1 MAAPLVKYEQMD
13 GSIVK
18 LTLNRSDA
26 ANALSGK
33 LINDLTEALDDVT
46 AQGDVRCIILT
57 GAGEKA
63 FCAGADLKERLAMT
77 EEDVPLAVA
86 KIGALTA
93 KIAAMPIPVVA
104 VLNGVAFGGGL
115 EIALACDI
123 RIASNSI
130 QVGLTETGLGIIP
143 GAGGTQRLPRLI
155 GEGNAKNM
163 ILRAKRITATEAYR
177 IGLLQEIYPQDEL
190 ETMSYQIS
198 REIAR
203 NAPIA
208 VVQAKQAINDG
219 MQVPLEEG
227 LTIEKSYYQTTIA
240 TLDRVEGLRAFQ
252 EKRPPVYIGK

>member
-1 MAAPLVKYEQMD
+1 MATPLIKYEQMD

-18 LTLNRSDA
+18 LTLNRSEA
-26 ANALSGK
+26 ANALSSK
-33 LINDLTEALDDVT
+33 LISDLTVALDDT
-46 AQGDVRCIILT
+46 AAQGDVRCIILT
-57 GAGEKA
+57 GTGEKA

-77 EEDVPLAVA
+77 EEEVPLAVA

-93 KIAAMPIPVVA
+93 KIASMPIPVVA
-104 VLNGVAFGGGL
+104 ALNGVAFGGGL

-163 ILRAKRITATEAYR
+163 ILRAKRISATEAYR

-190 ETMSYQIS
+190 ETMAYQIS
-198 REIAR
+198 HEIAR
-203 NAPIA
+203 NGPIA

-219 MQVPLEEG
+219 MQVPLDEG
-227 LTIEKSYYQTTIA
+227 LTIEKSCYQTTIA
-240 TLDRVEGLRAFQ
+240 TVDRVEGLRAFQ

>member
-1 MAAPLVKYEQMD
+1 MATPLVKYEQMD

-18 LTLNRSDA
+18 LTLNRSEF
-26 ANALSGK
+26 ANALSSK
-33 LINDLTEALDDVT
+33 LINELTEALDHVT

-77 EEDVPLAVA
+77 EEEVPLAVA

-93 KIAAMPIPVVA
+93 KIAALPIPVVA

-123 RIASNSI
+123 RIASNLI

-163 ILRAKRITATEAYR
+163 ILRAKRISATEAYR

-227 LTIEKSYYQTTIA
+227 LTIEKTCYQTTIA
-240 TLDRVEGLRAFQ
+240 TVDRVEGLRAFQ

>member
-18 LTLNRSDA
+18 LTLNRSEA
-26 ANALSGK
+26 ANALSSK
-33 LINDLTEALDDVT
+33 LISDLTEALDDVT

-77 EEDVPLAVA
+77 EEEVPLAVA

-163 ILRAKRITATEAYR
+163 ILRAKRLSATEAYR

-190 ETMSYQIS
+190 ETRSYQAS

-208 VVQAKQAINDG
+208 IVQAKQAINDG
-219 MQVPLEEG
+219 MQVPLDEG
-227 LTIEKSYYQTTIA
+227 LTIEKSCYQTTIA